1 MTDLLAAVD
10 SLTKPRHSK
19 TVQSNEAGITCVSPV
34 ELPPLLDD
42 LNAAIYAS
50 MGGNTSGASDP
61 ATRAP
66 VNILALQTLMRI
78 SEQVAGWARM
88 AGVVVD
94 KENTTSTLRRWYVK
108 FSERQISG
116 EVESMYVSQ
125 MKAWESQ
132 IINALDPPR
141 EKDLPGACPSCS
153 AVEWWQAAT
162 GERFSRPLVIRYRPD
177 DEDMI
182 GNATGTCRACTKVW
196 SARELQYEIEEAEAG

>member
-1 MTDLLAAVD
+1 MSDLLSAVD
-10 SLTKPRHSK
+10 ALTKPRHSK

-42 LNAAIYAS
+42 LNDAIYAS

-108 FSERQISG
+108 FSQRQISG

-141 EKDLPGACPSCS
+141 EKDLPSDCPSCGAS
-153 AVEWWQAAT
+153 EWWKD
-162 GERFSRPLVIRYRPD
+162 GERFRRPLVIRYRAD
-177 DEDMI
+177 DGDMI
-182 GNATGTCRACTKVW
+182 DNATGMCRACAQVW
-196 SARELQYEIEEAEAG
+196 SARALQYEIENVEASA